1 MRYTVAASAILLHT
15 TDSRMRG
22 SAGDRRGMK
31 TLAAAVAVLGACSST
46 YMPRSRGRVAVT
58 IQDGAMVYVR
68 DGQAHPHG
76 WFGGGLADAVA
87 GNRAAVQ
94 AADEYH
100 DRLVDGILLTTV
112 GAVCMPSVAVYVATQ
127 QESLSDH
134 GAQIAGA
141 VAIGCAVMLVAG
153 AFYAASAEP
162 YRWDAIN
169 LFNDGADFEAG
180 PPSVSARLLPRTT
193 PAKQSLEMR

>member
-1 MRYTVAASAILLHT
+1 
-15 TDSRMRG
+15 
-22 SAGDRRGMK
+22 
-31 TLAAAVAVLGACSST
+31 
-46 YMPRSRGRVAVT
+46 
-58 IQDGAMVYVR
+58 MVYVR

-76 WFGGGLADAVA
+76 WFGGGLVDAVA

-94 AADEYH
+94 AATTYH
-100 DRLVDGILLTTV
+100 DHLVDGILLTTV
-112 GAVCMPSVAVYVATQ
+112 GAACLPSVGVYVATQ
-127 QESLSDH
+127 QESISEH

-141 VAIGCAVMLVAG
+141 VALGCVVMLVAG

>member
-1 MRYTVAASAILLHT
+1 
-15 TDSRMRG
+15 
-22 SAGDRRGMK
+22 MK
-31 TLAAAVAVLGACSST
+31 TLAAVLALLGACSSS

-58 IQDGAMVYVR
+58 MQDGAMVYVR

-87 GNRAAVQ
+87 GSPAAVQ
-94 AADEYH
+94 AANQYH
-100 DRLVDGILLTTV
+100 DHLVDGILLTTV

-127 QESLSDH
+127 QESLSDR
-134 GAQIAGA
+134 GAEVAGA

-153 AFYAASAEP
+153 AAYAASAEP

-169 LFNDGADFEAG
+169 LFNDEAELG
-180 PPSVSARLLPRTT
+180 PPSASLVPRV
-193 PAKQSLEMR
+193 PASKTSLEMR